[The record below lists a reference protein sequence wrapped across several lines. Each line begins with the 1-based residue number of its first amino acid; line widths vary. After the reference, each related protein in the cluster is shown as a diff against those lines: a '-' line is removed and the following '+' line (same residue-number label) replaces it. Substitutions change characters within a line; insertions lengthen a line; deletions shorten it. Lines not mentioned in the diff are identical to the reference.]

1 MKKKII
7 AAVLVVVLLIGGT
20 GLFYISGKGHVSSKS
35 EVVQV
40 TVKKGENAYTVL
52 NTLDSKGLIKNK
64 LVAKVYLKIHKPS
77 VISQTYNLNKNM
89 SLSKMYSIISKMSS
103 SYVVKSSLTIPEG
116 ITIPQAAKKVAN
128 VTGKSEQEVLDKW
141 SDQTYLKELISKYW
155 FLTDDILQKGI
166 LYPLEGY
173 LYPETYVLYDKSTT
187 IEKVT
192 TEMLDYMD
200 QQLTPYKDSMTKLG
214 YTPHQFLTLC
224 SVVERESLFDKDR
237 PVIAGVFIN
246 RLKTGKRLQSDITV
260 NYALNRTGVKV
271 TTKMTKIDSP
281 YNTYKYAGLPIGP
294 IACVPQKTMNAV
306 ANYTP
311 SDYLFF
317 FAKKDGTVIYSK
329 TYEEHQKAVK
339 ENKWY

>member
-1 MKKKII
+1 M
-7 AAVLVVVLLIGGT
+7 
-20 GLFYISGKGHVSSKS
+20 
-35 EVVQV
+35 
-40 TVKKGENAYTVL
+40 
-52 NTLDSKGLIKNK
+52 
-64 LVAKVYLKIHKPS
+64 
-77 VISQTYNLNKNM
+77 
-89 SLSKMYSIISKMSS
+89 
-103 SYVVKSSLTIPEG
+103 
-116 ITIPQAAKKVAN
+116 
-128 VTGKSEQEVLDKW
+128 
-141 SDQTYLKELISKYW
+141 
-155 FLTDDILQKGI
+155 TDDILQKGI

-214 YTPHQFLTLC
+214 YAPHQFLTLC

-237 PVIAGVFIN
+237 PAIAGVFIN
-246 RLKTGKRLQSDITV
+246 RLKTGMRLQSDITV

-271 TTKMTKIDSP
+271 TTKMTKTDSP
-281 YNTYKYAGLPIGP
+281 YNTYKYVGLPIGP
-294 IACVPQKTMNAV
+294 IACVPQKTMDAV

>member
-7 AAVLVVVLLIGGT
+7 AAVLVIVLLIGGT
-20 GLFYISGKGHVSSKS
+20 GLFYISGTGHVSSKS

-52 NTLDSKGLIKNK
+52 NTLKSKGLIKNK
-64 LVAKVYLKIHKPS
+64 LAAKVYLKLHKPS
-77 VISQTYNLNKNM
+77 VISQTYNLNKIM
-89 SLSKMYSIISKMSS
+89 SKMNSP
-103 SYVVKSSLTIPEG
+103 YVVKSSLTIPEG

-128 VTGKSEQEVLDKW
+128 VTGKTEQEVLEKW
-141 SDQTYLKELISKYW
+141 ADQTYLKELIFKYW

-173 LYPETYVLYDKSTT
+173 LYPETYVLYGESTT

-192 TEMLDYMD
+192 EEMLNYID
-200 QQLTPYKDSMTKLG
+200 QQLTPYKDAMTKLG

-237 PVIAGVFIN
+237 PAIAGVFIN
-246 RLKTGKRLQSDITV
+246 RLKTGMRLQSDITV

-271 TTKMTKIDSP
+271 TTKMTKTDSP

-294 IACVPQKTMNAV
+294 IACVPQKTMDAV

>member
-1 MKKKII
+1 M
-7 AAVLVVVLLIGGT
+7 
-20 GLFYISGKGHVSSKS
+20 
-35 EVVQV
+35 
-40 TVKKGENAYTVL
+40 
-52 NTLDSKGLIKNK
+52 
-64 LVAKVYLKIHKPS
+64 
-77 VISQTYNLNKNM
+77 
-89 SLSKMYSIISKMSS
+89 
-103 SYVVKSSLTIPEG
+103 KSSLTIPEG

-128 VTGKSEQEVLDKW
+128 VTGKTEQEVLDKW
-141 SDQTYLKELISKYW
+141 ADQAYLKELISKYW
-155 FLTDDILQKGI
+155 FLSDDILQKGI

-173 LYPETYVLYDKSTT
+173 LYPETYVLYGESTT
-187 IEKVT
+187 IEEVT
-192 TEMLDYMD
+192 EEMLDYMD
-200 QQLTPYKDSMTKLG
+200 QQLIPYKDSMTKLG

-237 PVIAGVFIN
+237 PAIAGVFIN
-246 RLKTGKRLQSDITV
+246 RLKTGMRLQSDITV

-271 TTKMTKIDSP
+271 STKMTKIDSP

-294 IACVPQKTMNAV
+294 IACVPQKTMDAV

-329 TYEEHQKAVK
+329 TYGEHQKVVK

>member
-1 MKKKII
+1 
-7 AAVLVVVLLIGGT
+7 
-20 GLFYISGKGHVSSKS
+20 
-35 EVVQV
+35 
-40 TVKKGENAYTVL
+40 
-52 NTLDSKGLIKNK
+52 
-64 LVAKVYLKIHKPS
+64 
-77 VISQTYNLNKNM
+77 
-89 SLSKMYSIISKMSS
+89 MYSIMSKMNS

-128 VTGKSEQEVLDKW
+128 VTGKSEQEVLDRS
-141 SDQTYLKELISKYW
+141 SDHTYLKELISKYW

-200 QQLTPYKDSMTKLG
+200 QQLTPYKDSITKLG

-237 PVIAGVFIN
+237 PAIAGVFIN
-246 RLKTGKRLQSDITV
+246 RLKTGMRLQSDITV

-271 TTKMTKIDSP
+271 TTKMTKTDSP

-329 TYEEHQKAVK
+329 TYKEHQKAVK